1 MAKQIEFDKFLIIE
15 STASEIYAA
24 CGGPGICDSCGY
36 PSAKGYYIAVLNRW
50 FCPECFEHWKEYAKW
65 YPEDA
70 DIENKNFDFYAPL
83 FGIKCQ

>member
-24 CGGPGICDSCGY
+24 CGGPGICDRCGY
-36 PSAKGYYIAVLNRW
+36 PSAKGYYMAVLNRW
-50 FCPECFEHWKEYAKW
+50 FCPECFEHWKSYAQW

-70 DIENKNFDFYAPL
+70 DIENKNFDFYAPR
-83 FGIKCQ
+83 FGLKM